1 MNASK
6 PFQKSRIFFPGL
18 IYLGVFI
25 FCIGL
30 IQPGSAAI
38 FSQDGTEI
46 PGAHL
51 IETMNNATNVS
62 PTPFPIQFF
71 YNTHCGSCQ
80 AAIQYLDKFST
91 NHTDIR
97 VEYHDLFNST
107 ENSTQYNEYKT
118 RFNKK
123 DIHYPVIFMGN
134 VAIMES
140 GDITTYT
147 EPLTLWYQA
156 NAKKDPLAGLF
167 SWINTGQ
174 KET

>member
-1 MNASK
+1 MNELK

-30 IQPGSAAI
+30 IQTGSAAI

-46 PGAHL
+46 PGVHL

-118 RFNKK
+118 LFNKK

-134 VAIMES
+134 VGIMDS
-140 GDITTYT
+140 GDIETYT
-147 EPLTLWYQA
+147 EPLTRWYQT
-156 NAKKDPLAGLF
+156 NTKKDPLAVLF
-167 SWINTGQ
+167 SWFNSGN

>member
-1 MNASK
+1 M
-6 PFQKSRIFFPGL
+6 
-18 IYLGVFI
+18 
-25 FCIGL
+25 FCIAL